1 MRKKFKR
8 FIDLI
13 IRMLIGFNIL
23 DTDSIFAKGSN
34 RTALAFAFWCCENG
48 HTVRFISPVGNP
60 NQFIEITELL
70 RKKNIVCSSIDLFI
84 QSKQQFDILFEISF
98 YTPENLR
105 TQIAKRS
112 IMWFH
117 NPPVFNDMESS
128 VYFYSNFIRKM
139 THISEVWIPDS
150 YSDDNSIYIE
160 RIYNL
165 PVRKVPWIWEHE
177 SLDLYCNKNGLTKWN
192 QNNNPNIH
200 ACVLESNNTNTSN
213 CIIPLCIIA
222 EIKDKKL
229 VNDWIVSNGETL
241 KNNAYFKNNV
251 LGNLFNGQ
259 DVSGNFVGRI
269 PIPEL
274 KKFKSVLIT
283 HQRWK
288 PLKHLLLDALWLD
301 VPMVHNCEIINNK
314 LGKSGGYYYFLNE
327 IETAAA
333 RFEDITKDLQNNTN
347 FFSSD
352 AQSHRKLYLLTE
364 HDYKSE
370 KNKNF
375 FTQALQLPLNKIKQ
389 QTKVFKI
396 AFSDMWSEFNSNY
409 NFFTLL
415 LEDHIRKNNLDIE
428 IVVDQESPQLV
439 IFGPFGNSF
448 TKYGNVPKIFFSGEN
463 SPHIGGADLILSVGH
478 HPEINEQTLRLPL
491 WILEVD
497 WFKAD
502 ANKIQNP
509 KPIPYEICAKPPL
522 NYITKKQKFCSY
534 IVSNPKNEHRNK
546 ALGEISK
553 YKHVDSA
560 GASQNNMGQKLEGGL
575 GGGGGELVKHNF
587 LQDYKFNI
595 CFENEQ
601 QAGYITEKY
610 FHSKAA
616 GCIPIY
622 WGDPDLSRDF
632 DPAGGINAHGKTW
645 EQVIAEIKSID
656 EDVTKWLTMY
666 SIPALPVKTEEYARK
681 QMKRL
686 AEIILNVFTKS
697 KIIQSKPIELPPAMT
712 PVQKETPVIQLNNV
726 EKSQTNQNFFTAV
739 NDKFYPII
747 YVWLDGLLNNGVK
760 QENITIY
767 YWSDISSEKIQHL
780 KSIYNKIRIEAFPE
794 KDTKLTLWEDYW
806 NPKHYAWKLWIIY
819 NEINKGNSGIYMDS
833 GVLLTR
839 SIPDIE
845 KIIEDE
851 GVFLLEDQNPIL
863 KNKHFCHETFIKL
876 MNCSKDE
883 LESQQLQAGVIGWN
897 INNQKV
903 INCLKIAYFY
913 TKAKEIISGEKWV
926 KDQENFYGH
935 RHDQS
940 ILSILTFRNSL
951 PRKKLTNWSTFD
963 YNDTKSKSIPFF
975 HHRGNIKIAI
985 DTNRPRFIV
994 PDMTVAIPEKGFAF
1008 SINEAFVI
1016 NLDRRAD
1023 RYNSFKEHHS
1033 YMENRIV
1040 RYSACDGLKLEL
1052 TPEIKHLFRNN
1063 DFKWKKAV
1071 VGCAV
1076 SHNNLWK
1083 QLSLKDDS
1091 YSYLILE
1098 DDVRFHPQWLQI
1110 WEQAS
1115 KMIPADADVIYLGGI
1130 LPPNKAAFATAIESV
1145 NEFFVKIKENDVFHS
1160 GIKRKYFHSCNY
1172 SYILFARGAKKIQKI
1187 IEEKGIFTSGDHM
1200 IVNHMDILNIYFT
1213 RPIVAG
1219 CFQDLDPRYQ
1229 TSEFNNFDRKDNF
1242 DSDLWNNNEHFNP
1255 IEETKIVKEVVKEVV
1270 KESIK
1275 PSQEGDLIM
1284 DDSNIEANAILMT
1297 IAQGKIQ
1304 DFINMSKNF
1313 IEKIY
1318 DKCESNEKN
1327 NNWLRVIIQILINQS
1342 MKYTEDQLNS
1352 LKNFIQNLKDKSK
1365 NIVVQL
1371 SFEEL
1376 LDKLSSD
1383 IIGGPPGVS
1392 SIPKASFA
1400 KNTLP
1405 VWYFLPNQNNG
1416 FLEREWLEE
1425 IIGRPIEFCGYG
1437 ENFFGNTKIHFLLI
1451 QKWEGVKHLI
1461 TEKLD
1466 VLNKENKKVIL
1477 LHISDEFCND
1487 NLEIYEHPAVKLVI
1501 RNYIRE
1507 IKSSKKIITIPL
1519 GYVKNRSLKGNF
1531 KKLSERKYTWSF
1543 AGSVDKIGRNEMVQK
1558 LTTIEP
1564 NKIKLLQTWS
1574 APIKEEAEE
1583 YTSLLNES
1591 KFVPCPKGMNYETFR
1606 VYEALEAGCVPICIG
1621 TESEEH
1627 KVYENLIGSGV
1638 ILMAQNWEA
1647 AANII
1652 NQINSNTNL
1661 LDQLQENLAKYW
1673 MSRKLN
1679 ITGILL
1685 GAMNEIENEPESDIK
1700 TIHL

>member
-70 RKKNIVCSSIDLFI
+70 RQKNIVCSSIDSFV
-84 QSKQQFDILFEISF
+84 QTKQQFDILFEISF

-105 TQIAKRS
+105 LQIAKRC
-112 IMWFH
+112 IIWFH
-117 NPPVFNDMESS
+117 NPPVFSDMESS
-128 VYFYSNFIRKM
+128 VYFFSNFIRKM
-139 THISEVWIPDS
+139 TNISEVWIPDS

-177 SLDLYCNKNGLTKWN
+177 SLDLYCKKNGLTKWN

-200 ACVLESNNTNTSN
+200 CCVLESNNTNTSN

-229 VNDWIVSNGETL
+229 INDWIVSNGENL
-241 KNNAYFKNNV
+241 KNNAYFKNNI
-251 LGNLFNGQ
+251 LGNLFSNQ

-288 PLKHLLLDALWLD
+288 PLKHLLLDAVWLD

-314 LGKSGGYYYFLNE
+314 LGKSAGYYYFLNE
-327 IETAAA
+327 IDTAAS
-333 RFEDITKDLQNNTN
+333 RFEDLTKDMQNGTN
-347 FFSSD
+347 YFSSD
-352 AQSHRKLYLLTE
+352 AQTHRKLYLLTE

-370 KNKNF
+370 KNKIF
-375 FTQALQLPLNKIKQ
+375 FTQALQSPLKQIKQ
-389 QTKVFKI
+389 KTKVFKI

-415 LEDHIRKNNLDIE
+415 LEDHIKKNNLDIE
-428 IVVDQESPQLV
+428 IVVDEVSPQLV
-439 IFGPFGNSF
+439 IFGPFGNTF
-448 TKYGNVPKIFFSGEN
+448 AKYANIPKIFFSGEN
-463 SPHIGGADLILSVGH
+463 SSHIGGADLILSVGH

-497 WFKAD
+497 WFNAD

-509 KPIPYEICAKPPL
+509 KPIPYEICSKPPL
-522 NYITKKQKFCSY
+522 NYITKKLKFCSY
-534 IVSNPKNEHRNK
+534 IVSNPKNEHRNN

-560 GASQNNMGQKLEGGL
+560 GSSQNNMGQKLEGGL

-632 DPAGGINAHGKTW
+632 DPTGGINAHGKTW
-645 EQVIAEIKSID
+645 EQVLAEIKSID

-666 SIPALPVKTEEYARK
+666 SIPALPAKSEEYARK

-686 AEIILNVFTKS
+686 AEIIVNVFTKS

-712 PVQKETPVIQLNNV
+712 PAMTPTKKENVEIQSNVV
-726 EKSQTNQNFFTAV
+726 EKSQTNQKFFTAV
-739 NDKFYPII
+739 NDNFYPLI
-747 YVWLDGLLNNGVK
+747 YIWLDGLINNGVK
-760 QENITIY
+760 EENITVY
-767 YWSDISSEKIQHL
+767 HWSDVSNKKIQL
-780 KSIYNKIRIEAFPE
+780 VKNTYNKINIEAFPE
-794 KDTKLTLWEDYW
+794 TDSKLTFWDDYW
-806 NPKHYAWKLWIIY
+806 NPQHYAWKLWIIF
-819 NEINKGNSGIYMDS
+819 NEIEKGNSGIYIDS

-845 KIIEDE
+845 KIVEDE
-851 GVFLLEDQNPIL
+851 GVFLLEDQNPII

-897 INNQKV
+897 IKNQKV
-903 INCLKIAYFY
+903 VNCLKIAYFY

-940 ILSILTFRNSL
+940 LLSILSFRSSL
-951 PRKKLTNWSTFD
+951 PRKNLSNYSVFEHQ
-963 YNDTKSKSIPFF
+963 YHESISKSIPFF
-975 HHRGNIKIAI
+975 HHRGKINIAI
-985 DTNRPRFIV
+985 ENNRPKFV
-994 PDMTVAIPEKGFAF
+994 VPEKGFAP

-1016 NLDRRAD
+1016 NLDRRID

-1040 RYSACDGLKLEL
+1040 RFSACDGLKLDL

-1076 SHNNLWK
+1076 SHNNLWL

-1130 LPPNKAAFATAIESV
+1130 LPPNKAAFGTAIEPV
-1145 NEFFVKIKENDVFHS
+1145 NDFFVKIKENDVFHP

-1200 IVNHMDILNIYFT
+1200 IVNHMETLNIYFT

-1242 DSDLWNNNEHFNP
+1242 DSDLWNNNEHFDP
-1255 IEETKIVKEVVKEVV
+1255 TTEA

-1275 PSQEGDLIM
+1275 PSEDGDLMM
-1284 DDSNIEANAILMT
+1284 DDSNAEANTILMT

-1304 DFINMSKNF
+1304 DFLSMSKNF
-1313 IEKIY
+1313 LEKIY
-1318 DKCESNEKN
+1318 DKCDSNEKN
-1327 NNWLRVIIQILINQS
+1327 NNWLRVMIQILISQS
-1342 MKYTEDQLNS
+1342 IKYTDEQLKD
-1352 LKNFIQNLKDKSK
+1352 LTKFIQNLKDKST
-1365 NIVVQL
+1365 NIIIQI

-1376 LDKLSSD
+1376 LNKLSTD
-1383 IIGGPPGVS
+1383 ILGGKPGVS
-1392 SIPKASFA
+1392 SVPKASFV

-1405 VWYFLPNQNNG
+1405 VWYFKPNQNNG
-1416 FLEREWLEE
+1416 VLEREWLEE

-1437 ENFFGNTKIHFLLI
+1437 DQHFGNNKIEFLLI
-1451 QKWEGVKHLI
+1451 QKWESVKDLI
-1461 TEKLD
+1461 NEKLD
-1466 VLNKENKKVIL
+1466 ALDKENKKAIL
-1477 LHISDEFCND
+1477 VHISDEFCND
-1487 NLEIYEHPAVKLVI
+1487 NLEIYEHPAVKLII
-1501 RNYIRE
+1501 RNYIRD
-1507 IKSSKKIITIPL
+1507 IKTLKKIITVPL
-1519 GYVKNRSLKGNF
+1519 GYVNNRSLKGNF

-1543 AGSVDKIGRNEMVQK
+1543 AGSVDKVGRDEMLQK
-1558 LTTIEP
+1558 LSIIEP
-1564 NKIKLLQTWS
+1564 NKLKLLQTWS
-1574 APIKEEAEE
+1574 APTKDEALE
-1583 YTSLLNES
+1583 YNTMLNES
-1591 KFVPCPKGMNYETFR
+1591 KFIPCPKGMNYETFR
-1606 VYEALEAGCVPICIG
+1606 VYEALEAGCIPICVG

-1627 KVYENLIGSGV
+1627 KVYEHLIGNGV
-1638 ILMAQNWEA
+1638 ILIAQDWA
-1647 AANII
+1647 AAVNII
-1652 NQINSNTNL
+1652 NQINSNMNV
-1661 LDQLQENLAKYW
+1661 LDQLQENLTKYW

-1679 ITGILL
+1679 ITAAIL
-1685 GAMNEIENEPESDIK
+1685 GAMNEIENESDIK

>member
-1 MRKKFKR
+1 MRLRKKFKR
-8 FIDLI
+8 FIHLI

-23 DTDSIFAKGSN
+23 DTDSVFAKGSN

-48 HTVRFISPVGNP
+48 HTVRFISPAGNP
-60 NQFIEITELL
+60 NQFIEIAELL
-70 RKKNIVCSSIDLFI
+70 RQKKIVCSSIDSFM

-98 YTPENLR
+98 YTPDNLR
-105 TQIAKRS
+105 TQIAKRC

-150 YSDDNSIYIE
+150 YSDENSIYIE

-200 ACVLESNNTNTSN
+200 CCVLESNNTNTSN
-213 CIIPLCIIA
+213 CTIPLCIIA

-229 VNDWIVSNGETL
+229 INDWIVSNGEVL

-259 DVSGNFVGRI
+259 DISGNFVGRI

-314 LGKSGGYYYFLNE
+314 LGTSAGYYYFLNE

-333 RFEDITKDLQNNTN
+333 RFEDLTKDIQNGANY
-347 FFSSD
+347 FSSD
-352 AQSHRKLYLLTE
+352 AQTHRKLYLLTE

-370 KNKNF
+370 KNKIF
-375 FTQALQLPLNKIKQ
+375 FTEALQLPLKQIKQ
-389 QTKVFKI
+389 KAKVFKI
-396 AFSDMWSEFNSNY
+396 AFSDMWSEFNPNY

-415 LEDHIRKNNLDIE
+415 LEDHTKKNNLDIE

-439 IFGPFGNSF
+439 IFGPFGNKF
-448 TKYGNVPKIFFSGEN
+448 TKYSNVPKIFFSGEN
-463 SPHIGGADLILSVGH
+463 SPHIGGADLILSIGH

-497 WFKAD
+497 WFNAD
-502 ANKIQNP
+502 TNKIQNP
-509 KPIPYEICAKPPL
+509 KPIPYGICAKPPL

-534 IVSNPKNEHRNK
+534 IVSNPKNDHRNK

-666 SIPALPVKTEEYARK
+666 SIPALPAKSEEYARK

-697 KIIQSKPIELPPAMT
+697 RIVQSKPIELPPAMT
-712 PVQKETPVIQLNNV
+712 PAQKENPQVQSKVVEKQLNQ
-726 EKSQTNQNFFTAV
+726 KFCTAV

-747 YVWLDGLLNNGVK
+747 YIWLDGLLNNGAK
-760 QENITIY
+760 EENITVY
-767 YWSDISSEKIQHL
+767 YWSDISPEKIQHL
-780 KSIYNKIRIEAFPE
+780 KNTFNKINIEAFPE
-794 KDTKLTLWEDYW
+794 KDDKLTLWEDYW
-806 NPKHYAWKLWIIY
+806 NPQHYAWKLWIIY
-819 NEINKGNSGIYMDS
+819 NEIEKGNSGIYMDS

-851 GVFLLEDQNPIL
+851 GVFLLEDQNPII

-897 INNQKV
+897 IKNQKV

-940 ILSILTFRNSL
+940 LLSILSFRNSL
-951 PRKKLTNWSTFD
+951 PRKILSKWSTFD
-963 YNDTKSKSIPFF
+963 YHDTKNNSIPFF
-975 HHRGNIKIAI
+975 HHRGNIKIAV
-985 DTNRPRFIV
+985 DNNRPKFV
-994 PDMTVAIPEKGFAF
+994 LPEKGFAS

-1016 NLDRRAD
+1016 NLDRRVD

-1076 SHNNLWK
+1076 SHNNLWSL
-1083 QLSLKDDS
+1083 LSKKDDS

-1115 KMIPADADVIYLGGI
+1115 KMIPADADIIYLGGI
-1130 LPPNKAAFATAIESV
+1130 LPPNKAAFATAIEQV
-1145 NEFFVKIKENDVFHS
+1145 NDFFVKIKENDVFHP
-1160 GIKRKYFHSCNY
+1160 GVKRKYFHSCNY

-1200 IVNHMDILNIYFT
+1200 IVNHMDTLNIYFT

-1242 DSDLWNNNEHFNP
+1242 DSDLWNNNEHFDPNAED
-1255 IEETKIVKEVVKEVV
+1255 I

-1275 PSQEGDLIM
+1275 PSDEGDLMM
-1284 DDSNIEANAILMT
+1284 DDSNIEANAILMK
-1297 IAQGKIQ
+1297 IAQGKTQ
-1304 DFINMSKNF
+1304 EFLNMSKNF
-1313 IEKIY
+1313 LENIY
-1318 DKCESNEKN
+1318 DKCDSDEKN
-1327 NNWLRVIIQILINQS
+1327 NNWLRVIIQILISQS
-1342 MKYTEDQLNS
+1342 MKYTEEQLED
-1352 LKNFIQNLKDKSK
+1352 LTKFIQNLKDKSK
-1365 NIVVQL
+1365 NLIIQL

-1376 LDKLSSD
+1376 LNKLSTD
-1383 IIGGPPGVS
+1383 IIGGAPGVS
-1392 SIPKASFA
+1392 SIPKASFS
-1400 KNTLP
+1400 KNSLP
-1405 VWYFLPNQNNG
+1405 VWYFVPNQNTG
-1416 FLEREWLEE
+1416 VLEREWLEE

-1437 ENFFGNTKIHFLLI
+1437 DQYFGNSKIELLLI
-1451 QKWEGVKHLI
+1451 QKCESVKDLI
-1461 TEKLD
+1461 NEKLNL
-1466 VLNKENKKVIL
+1466 LNKENKKAIL
-1477 LHISDEFCND
+1477 VHISDEFCND

-1501 RNYIRE
+1501 RNYIRT
-1507 IKSSKKIITIPL
+1507 IKTSKKIITIPL
-1519 GYVKNRSLKGNF
+1519 GYVNNRSLKGNF

-1543 AGSVDKIGRNEMVQK
+1543 AGSVDKVGRGEMFQK
-1558 LTTIEP
+1558 LSTIEP

-1574 APIKEEAEE
+1574 APTKEEANE

-1606 VYEALEAGCVPICIG
+1606 VYEALEAGCVPICVG
-1621 TESEEH
+1621 TESDEH
-1627 KVYENLIGSGV
+1627 KVYEHLIGSGV
-1638 ILMAQNWEA
+1638 ILMAQDWTA

-1652 NQINSNTNL
+1652 NQINSNINI
-1661 LDQLQENLAKYW
+1661 LDQLQENLTKYW
-1673 MSRKLN
+1673 MNKKLH
-1679 ITGILL
+1679 ITSSIL
-1685 GAMNEIENEPESDIK
+1685 GAMIEIEDEKESDIK

>member
-1 MRKKFKR
+1 
-8 FIDLI
+8 
-13 IRMLIGFNIL
+13 MLIGFNIL

-48 HTVRFISPVGNP
+48 HTVKLLSPAGNP
-60 NQFIEITELL
+60 NQFIEIVDLL
-70 RKKNIVCSSIDLFI
+70 RQKNIEHCSIDTFI
-84 QSKQQFDILFEISF
+84 QRKQQFDILFEISF
-98 YTPENLR
+98 YTPESIRL
-105 TQIAKRS
+105 QIAKRC

-117 NPPVFNDMESS
+117 QPPVFNDMESS

-139 THISEVWIPDS
+139 TNISEVWIPDS
-150 YSDDNSIYIE
+150 YSDDNRIYIE

-177 SLDLYCNKNGLTKWN
+177 SLDLYCKKNGLTKWN

-200 ACVLESNNTNTSN
+200 CCVLESNNTNTSN
-213 CIIPLCIIA
+213 CVIPLCIIA

-229 VNDWIVSNGETL
+229 MNDWIVSNGEAL

-251 LGNLFNGQ
+251 LGNLFNNQ

-288 PLKHLLLDALWLD
+288 PLKHVLLDALWLD

-314 LGKSGGYYYFLNE
+314 IGKSAGYYYFLNE
-327 IETAAA
+327 IDTAAA
-333 RFEDITKDLQNNTN
+333 RFEDLTKDIQNGTN
-347 FFSSD
+347 YFSSD
-352 AQSHRKLYLLTE
+352 AQSLRKLYLLTE
-364 HDYKSE
+364 YDYKSE
-370 KNKNF
+370 KNKIF
-375 FTQALQLPLNKIKQ
+375 FTQALQSPLKQ
-389 QTKVFKI
+389 MKKLTKVFRI
-396 AFSDMWSEFNSNY
+396 AFSDMWSEFNPNY

-415 LEDHIRKNNLDIE
+415 LEDHIKKNNLDIE
-428 IVVDQESPQLV
+428 IVVDEESPQLV
-439 IFGPFGNSF
+439 IFGPFGNTF
-448 TKYGNVPKIFFSGEN
+448 TKYSNIPKIFFSGEN
-463 SPHIGGADLILSVGH
+463 SPHIGGADLILSIGH

-502 ANKIQNP
+502 VNKIQNP

-534 IVSNPKNEHRNK
+534 IVSNPKNEHRNN
-546 ALGEISK
+546 ALGEVSK

-575 GGGGGELVKHNF
+575 GGGGGELVKHTF

-622 WGDPDLSRDF
+622 WGDPELSRDF

-645 EQVIAEIKSID
+645 EQVIAEVKSVD

-666 SIPALPVKTEEYARK
+666 SIPALPVKSEEYARK

-686 AEIILNVFTKS
+686 AETIINVFTKS
-697 KIIQSKPIELPPAMT
+697 KIVQSKLIELPPAMT
-712 PVQKETPVIQLNNV
+712 AVQKNQPIQSSVV
-726 EKSQTNQNFFTAV
+726 EKQTSEKQTNQKFFTAV

-747 YVWLDGLLNNGVK
+747 YIWLDGLLNNGVK
-760 QENITIY
+760 EENITVY
-767 YWSDISSEKIQHL
+767 HWSDVSEEKTQFL
-780 KSIYNKIRIEAFPE
+780 KNTYNKIKVEAFPE
-794 KDTKLTLWEDYW
+794 KDSKLTFWDDYW

-819 NEINKGNSGIYMDS
+819 NEIEKGNSGIYMDS

-845 KIIEDE
+845 KIINDE
-851 GVFLLEDQNPIL
+851 GVFLLEDQNPIM
-863 KNKHFCHETFIKL
+863 KNKHFCHETFKKL
-876 MNCSKDE
+876 MDCSKDE

-903 INCLKIAYFY
+903 VNCLKIAFFY

-926 KDQENFYGH
+926 KDETDFYGH

-940 ILSILTFRNSL
+940 ILSILSFRSSL
-951 PRKKLTNWSTFD
+951 PRKDLTTWSNFD
-963 YNDTKSKSIPFF
+963 YHDAISKSIPFF
-975 HHRGNIKIAI
+975 HHRGNIKIMI
-985 DTNRPRFIV
+985 NNNRPIFVV
-994 PDMTVAIPEKGFAF
+994 PDVADKGNSFAA
-1008 SINEAFVI
+1008 SIDEAFVI
-1016 NLDRRAD
+1016 NLDRRVD
-1023 RYNSFKEHHS
+1023 RYDSFKENHS
-1033 YMENRIV
+1033 YMENRITRV
-1040 RYSACDGLKLEL
+1040 SACDGLKLDL

-1071 VGCAV
+1071 VGCAI

-1083 QLSLKDDS
+1083 ALSLKEDA

-1098 DDVRFHPQWLQI
+1098 DDVRFHAQWLKI

-1130 LPPNKAAFATAIESV
+1130 LPPNKAAFATAIEPV
-1145 NEFFVKIKENDVFHS
+1145 NDFFVKVKENDVFHP

-1200 IVNHMDILNIYFT
+1200 IINHMDTLNIYFT

-1242 DSDLWNNNEHFNP
+1242 DSDLWNNNEHFNLN
-1255 IEETKIVKEVVKEVV
+1255 EEV

-1275 PSQEGDLIM
+1275 TSEEGDLMM
-1284 DDSNIEANAILMT
+1284 DDSNVEANVILMT
-1297 IAQGKIQ
+1297 IAQGKIEE
-1304 DFINMSKNF
+1304 FLNLSKNF
-1313 IEKIY
+1313 LEKIY
-1318 DKCESNEKN
+1318 NKCESNEKN
-1327 NNWLRVIIQILINQS
+1327 NNWLRVLIQILISQS
-1342 MKYTEDQLNS
+1342 IKYTEEQLEDI
-1352 LKNFIQNLKDKSK
+1352 KNFIKNLKEKST
-1365 NIVVQL
+1365 NLIIQI

-1376 LDKLSSD
+1376 LNKLSSD
-1383 IIGGPPGVS
+1383 IIGGTPGVS

-1405 VWYFLPNQNNG
+1405 IWYFVPNQNNRCC
-1416 FLEREWLEE
+1416 EREWIEE

-1437 ENFFGNTKIHFLLI
+1437 EHYFGDTKFEFLLI
-1451 QKWEGVKHLI
+1451 QKWEQRKDI
-1461 TEKLD
+1461 IMDKLES
-1466 VLNKENKKVIL
+1466 LNKENKKAIL
-1477 LHISDEFCND
+1477 VHISDESCND
-1487 NLEIYEHPAVKLVI
+1487 NLEIYEHPSVKLVI

-1507 IKSSKKIITIPL
+1507 IKSSKKIITVPL
-1519 GYVKNRSLKGNF
+1519 GYVNNRSLKGNF

-1543 AGSVDKIGRNEMVQK
+1543 AGSVDKVGRIEMIQSLSK
-1558 LTTIEP
+1558 IEP
-1564 NKIKLLQTWS
+1564 NKLKLLETWK
-1574 APIKEEAEE
+1574 APTDDDAEE

-1591 KFVPCPKGMNYETFR
+1591 KFIPCPKGMNYETFR
-1606 VYEALEAGCVPICIG
+1606 VYEALEAGCIPICIG
-1621 TESEEH
+1621 TGSDEH
-1627 KVYENLIGSGV
+1627 KIYENLIGNGV
-1638 ILMAQNWEA
+1638 ILMAADWIA

-1652 NQINSNTNL
+1652 NQINSNTNV
-1661 LDQLQENLAKYW
+1661 LDQLQENLTKFW
-1673 MSRKLN
+1673 MSRKIN
-1679 ITGILL
+1679 ITASILL
-1685 GAMNEIENEPESDIK
+1685 AINEIENESESEIK